1 MLDQYRRD
9 FAEFNVACAR
19 EHYLFQSGQKNTLEI
34 APIYERYGHLFD
46 RDLVDGLKRE
56 LLESSADFETEGMSK
71 RRLFAFA
78 VEQFLEDSVK
88 RLTEEIGEYEAA
100 ATVEWMGREMTFQ
113 DCTVAIT
120 TERHRESRRAL
131 YRRRLAVIEASNN
144 LRADRLL
151 KLHETA
157 RDLEYSSYV
166 ELLMRDLAFGV
177 DYAEL
182 SDAMCLLHL
191 TIFDDRFL
199 LVLIDKVYTETMAGL
214 G

>member
-1 MLDQYRRD
+1 LQRRYGQASKEAEDLMLDQYRRD

-34 APIYERYGHLFD
+34 APIYERYSHLFD

-56 LLESSADFETEGMSK
+56 LFGASADFETEGVSK
-71 RRLFAFA
+71 RRLLAFA

-120 TERHRESRRAL
+120 TERNRAL
-131 YRRRLAVIEASNN
+131 SRVLELRRTVRATAS
-144 LRADRLL
+144 
-151 KLHETA
+151 
-157 RDLEYSSYV
+157 
-166 ELLMRDLAFGV
+166 
-177 DYAEL
+177 
-182 SDAMCLLHL
+182 
-191 TIFDDRFL
+191 I
-199 LVLIDKVYTETMAGL
+199 GL
-214 G
+214 FSNRNTGCKPPVTH